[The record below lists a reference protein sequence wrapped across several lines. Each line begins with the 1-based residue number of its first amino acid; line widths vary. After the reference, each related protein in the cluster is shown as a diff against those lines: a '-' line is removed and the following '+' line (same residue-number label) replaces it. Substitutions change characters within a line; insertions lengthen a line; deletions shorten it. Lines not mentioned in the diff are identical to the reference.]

1 MTHMILLSEPRKEKT
16 KSICDDEPSSGV
28 PDQKVKINVRFSD
41 VNSASG
47 FKSEYSTAANSDAL
61 TFSNSHKTTSKE
73 MASSPCSALALRNLG
88 KSLDS
93 DEEDDLARLLN
104 EAGEDDD
111 EYKLVTQPCNGFG
124 NLQAGNQKT

>member
-1 MTHMILLSEPRKEKT
+1 
-16 KSICDDEPSSGV
+16 
-28 PDQKVKINVRFSD
+28 
-41 VNSASG
+41 
-47 FKSEYSTAANSDAL
+47 
-61 TFSNSHKTTSKE
+61 

-124 NLQAGNQKT
+124 NLQAGT